1 MRCIKPP
8 RSGFAWLDA
17 CNRKP
22 KAELLRIMDAEG
34 IKMKNFASNKDI
46 LKKVLNH
53 IGKYKIFLFFSV
65 ALAAISV
72 ILTLY
77 IPILTGEAVD

>member
-1 MRCIKPP
+1 
-8 RSGFAWLDA
+8 
-17 CNRKP
+17 
-22 KAELLRIMDAEG
+22 
-34 IKMKNFASNKDI
+34 MKNFASNKDI

-77 IPILTGEAVD
+77 IPILTGEARSEEHTSELQSLL